1 MSHEIRSVSNE
12 PAAHPYPPDASNV
25 LVLASTISSS
35 DDRVC
40 TDLLTHDPTPEVA
53 VLQIDFTRSS
63 ANPLEDGSPPADCSV
78 QRYKRVSVGHQA
90 GNVADHQPDHQA
102 SSTEVDLAHIS
113 NAGNLTALGVEIT
126 ETLSEWD
133 RRPVDIGFCFHSL
146 TPLYQYAEIDRI
158 YRFLHV
164 MTGHLSQVGARAHY
178 HMDPNAHDDSTITTV
193 QTLFDAVVYVAD
205 DGTVE
210 TIAP

>member
-25 LVLASTISSS
+25 LVLASTISST

-40 TDLLTHDPTPEVA
+40 TDLLTHGPSPEVA
-53 VLQIDFTRSS
+53 TLHVDYTRSS
-63 ANPLEDGSPPADCSV
+63 ANPLGDGSPPANRSV
-78 QRYKRVSVGHQA
+78 KRYKRISVGHQA
-90 GNVADHQPDHQA
+90 GNEADHHPDNQA
-102 SSTEVDLAHIS
+102 SSIDVELAHIN
-113 NAGNLTALGVEIT
+113 NAGNLTALGVEIA

-133 RRPVDIGFCFHSL
+133 GLPGDIGFCFHSL
-146 TPLYQYAEIDRI
+146 TPLCQYAEVDRI
-158 YRFLHV
+158 YRFLHE

-178 HMDPNAHDDSTITTV
+178 HMDPDAHDDRTIATV
-193 QTLFDAVVYVAD
+193 QTLFDAIVHVAD
-205 DGTVE
+205 DGTLE